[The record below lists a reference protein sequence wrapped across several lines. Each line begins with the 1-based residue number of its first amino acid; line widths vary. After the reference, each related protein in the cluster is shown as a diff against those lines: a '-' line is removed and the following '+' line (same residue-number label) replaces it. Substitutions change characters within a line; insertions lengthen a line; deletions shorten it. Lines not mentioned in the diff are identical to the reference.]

1 MKNNFTRATEK
12 YFANIIIDQT
22 ESPSEQFL
30 QSITPAG
37 NLNAL
42 EALMVYRGDYEARL
56 TEALQYKYDGVFL
69 LAGNDLF
76 QDLARL
82 YLSVEKSS
90 FKDLKD
96 FGDTFPKW
104 LKDQAPLH
112 PEMTYLYQIAL
123 IDQMFHHLFH
133 IEAPTPINLLTDNAK
148 TIYLNL
154 GEHIQHADFTLPALT
169 LWQHRNEEQLPEK
182 FNWEKHEYT
191 ILIKNHHN
199 QIDSFIIETEDLKNF
214 WFNFCHPHSLLEAL
228 ELTCAQRN
236 FDQDR
241 FIPQYTELLAWL
253 TRHQLLRSQ

>member
-1 MKNNFTRATEK
+1 MNTKFPRATEN

-56 TEALQYKYDGVFL
+56 TEALQNKYDGVFL

-90 FKDLKD
+90 YKDLKD

-104 LKDQAPLH
+104 LKESAPLH
-112 PEMTYLYQIAL
+112 PEMHYLYQIAT

-133 IEAPTPINLLTDNAK
+133 IQAPTSCELVTENAK
-148 TIYLNL
+148 TIFLNL
-154 GEHIQHADFTLPALT
+154 GEHIQHTGFTLPALT
-169 LWQHRNEEQLPEK
+169 LWQHRNEEQLPSQFDWDK
-182 FNWEKHEYT
+182 NEYT
-191 ILIKNHHN
+191 IIIKNHLN
-199 QIDSFIIETEDLKNF
+199 QIDSFIIDNDDLKVF
-214 WFNFCHPHSLLEAL
+214 WLNFCQPHSLLDAL
-228 ELTCAQRN
+228 ELTCAQKD

-241 FIPQYTELLAWL
+241 FIPKYTEILAWL